1 MAVECGPSW
10 KHSCAWSGIEL
21 RVVGEMSIVGTRRG
35 ARVWSR
41 DAMRMMDGD
50 EHLRI
55 LRDHTRRR
63 RLVGST
69 QHTMPSTPSIY
80 NHSRTT
86 RQILKRHRRQT
97 PSFTLHLHPSWF
109 RFEDPKGRLLLE
121 EAIPDEQLLL
131 HAPGPSRH
139 RPTPMT
145 PGKELLSCIRD
156 QRVPNL
162 ILPVLDARRIPF
174 FEGETPHF
182 CSLARSALT
191 HHPLQAA

>member
-1 MAVECGPSW
+1 MTSFE
-10 KHSCAWSGIEL
+10 
-21 RVVGEMSIVGTRRG
+21 RVVGRV
-35 ARVWSR
+35 RVWSR

-50 EHLRI
+50 EHLPT
-55 LRDHTRRR
+55 LTDHTRRP
-63 RLVGST
+63 LVGST
-69 QHTMPSTPSIY
+69 QHTMPSTPSLY

-121 EAIPDEQLLL
+121 EAIPDEQLLS

-139 RPTPMT
+139 RPAPMT

-162 ILPVLDARRIPF
+162 ILPILDARRIPF
-174 FEGETPHF
+174 FEGETAHVGL
-182 CSLARSALT
+182 LARSLLT
-191 HHPLQAA
+191 RPPSQAA